1 MPWPCRWPRSSPASG
16 TSSSA
21 TSTRAAARSSRPA
34 PSRPTTTTTTPG
46 CRDDRVPRG
55 VHARAPPARH
65 RRGSG
70 GRGTRAARAGR
81 GRRGLMATV
90 DTSTVTLS
98 INGREITVPKGLS
111 LVEAAA
117 EAGIE
122 VPVFC
127 YEPRVGPAVGA
138 CRMCLVEIEGMPKLQ
153 TACTTPAGDGMV
165 VHSTSDRA
173 REGQDAVLE
182 FLLLNHPLDCPVCDK
197 GGECP
202 LQDLTFR
209 YGPSVTRMTVPKRTH
224 DKPVVISPLIKLDRE
239 RCILCYRCTRFSE
252 DVSGDLQLVAE
263 HRGANS
269 QIG

>member
-81 GRRGLMATV
+81 GRRGDLAGRVAVGRRGRRRGGRGLMATV

-153 TACTTPAGDGMV
+153 AGCTMSATDGLKVHTAQTSAKAADGQNG
-165 VHSTSDRA
+165 T
-173 REGQDAVLE
+173 LE
-182 FLLLNHPLDCPVCDK
+182 FILVNHPLDCPVCDK

-209 YGPSVTRMTVPKRTH
+209 WGPGNTRMEFEKRTLE
-224 DKPVVISPLIKLDRE
+224 KPIPVSPTIALDRE
-239 RCILCYRCTRFSE
+239 RCI
-252 DVSGDLQLVAE
+252 
-263 HRGANS
+263 
-269 QIG
+269 